1 MNVQF
6 LNPLPPGLKD
16 AFSRFKKVMTVEIN
30 YSDHPDDPFITPE
43 NRRYGQLA
51 MMLRAQTLVDI
62 DCWTRVRGEPLRPGK
77 ILQAIRENTPGG
89 EA

>member
-1 MNVQF
+1 
-6 LNPLPPGLKD
+6 
-16 AFSRFKKVMTVEIN
+16 
-30 YSDHPDDPFITPE
+30 
-43 NRRYGQLA
+43 